1 MANVTVEVRTLASGK
16 HSGQYGGAAP
26 DALLAL
32 IRALSTLHDDTGDV
46 AVKGLRRDAWP
57 GGGPTEEEF
66 RSLGRGRARHAAHRH
81 RRPRLARL
89 VRARRS
95 R

>member
-1 MANVTVEVRTLASGK
+1 MTVEVRTLASGK
-16 HSGQYGGAAP
+16 HSGQFGGAAP

-32 IRALSTLHDDTGDV
+32 MRALATLHDEHGDV
-46 AVKGLRRDAWP
+46 AVAGPAPRGVGRR
-57 GGGPTEEEF
+57 GPYSEEEF
-66 RSLGRGRARHAAHRH
+66 RELGRGAARHAADRH

-89 VRARRS
+89 VGARRS